1 MGQGMLT
8 VKYTKHRMTAKAAKA
23 RQLCAELYGVEVEAM
38 RTDHPAIH
46 GMYAELEDRGYE
58 WVSLKQEWALT
69 EGAPAMLPDNTAY
82 FVSSVEGVTGAEG
95 LYILVEGLKAAGY
108 EVVEAHTIFNSIDPN
123 VVLMAFQVKL

>member
-1 MGQGMLT
+1 
-8 VKYTKHRMTAKAAKA
+8 VNKHRMTAKAAKA

-58 WVSLKQEWALT
+58 WISPKQEWALT
-69 EGAPAMLPDNTAY
+69 NDSPTALDNTAY
-82 FVSSVEGVTGAEG
+82 FVTSVEGVTAAEG

-108 EVVEAHTIFNSIDPN
+108 DVTEGHVIYNSIDPS
-123 VVLMAFQVKL
+123 VVFLSFQVKL